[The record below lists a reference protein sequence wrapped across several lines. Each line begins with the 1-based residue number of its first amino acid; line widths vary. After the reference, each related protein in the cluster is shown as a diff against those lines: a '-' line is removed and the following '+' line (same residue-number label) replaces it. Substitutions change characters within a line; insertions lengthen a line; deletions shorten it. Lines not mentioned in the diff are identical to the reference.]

1 MSRPAQKYLPAD
13 ERRAATVQAVIEL
26 ASDRNPAD
34 ITTAAI
40 AQHMRLTQG
49 ALFRHFPNKEAIWDA
64 VMAYASEELL
74 ARIDAATDQADSSLA
89 ALEAMFQAHV
99 DFIIDHPG
107 VPRILF
113 AELQH
118 DRATPAKSRVLALL
132 THYRRRLREHARRG
146 IDQGE
151 LRDTLD
157 LDTLPVLFV
166 GAIQGL
172 VIQSVLAGDIQHMKH
187 QAAALFSLFRQ
198 GIGTRP

>member
-1 MSRPAQKYLPAD
+1 MSKPTPKHLPAD
-13 ERRAATVQAVIEL
+13 ERRTATVQAVIEL
-26 ASDRNPAD
+26 AADRNPAD

-64 VMAYASEELL
+64 VMAYTSEALL
-74 ARIDAATDQADSSLA
+74 SRIDAATAQADDPLA
-89 ALEAMFQAHV
+89 ALQAMFQAHV

-118 DRATPAKSRVLALL
+118 DRETPAKTRVQVLLDHYRERLL
-132 THYRRRLREHARRG
+132 TLARQG
-146 IDQGE
+146 IAQGA

-157 LDTLPVLFV
+157 LNVLPVLFV
-166 GAIQGL
+166 GMIQGL
-172 VIQSVLAGDIQHMKH
+172 VIQSMLAGDIQRMKH
-187 QAAALFSLFRQ
+187 QACALFIEFRH
-198 GIGTRP
+198 GIEACP

>member
-1 MSRPAQKYLPAD
+1 MPKPTPKHLPAD

-26 ASDRNPAD
+26 AADRNPAG

-64 VMAYASEELL
+64 VMAYTGETLL
-74 ARIDAATDQADSSLA
+74 ARIDAAAARADGPLA

-99 DFIIDHPG
+99 DFIASHPG

-118 DRATPAKSRVLALL
+118 DRATPAKTRVLALL
-132 THYRRRLREHARRG
+132 EHYRERLLEQARLG
-146 IDQGE
+146 IGRGE

-166 GAIQGL
+166 GMIQGL
-172 VIQSVLAGDIQHMKH
+172 VIQSTLAGDIQRMKR
-187 QAAALFSLFRQ
+187 QAAALFTLFRQ

>member
-1 MSRPAQKYLPAD
+1 MSKSAQKYLPAD

-26 ASDRNPAD
+26 AADRNPAD

-40 AQHMRLTQG
+40 AQHMQLTQG

-64 VMAYASEELL
+64 VMAHAEETLL
-74 ARIDAATDQADSSLA
+74 ARIDAATAQADGPLA
-89 ALEAMFQAHV
+89 ALEAMFQTHV
-99 DFIIDHPG
+99 DFIIQHPG

-118 DRATPAKSRVLALL
+118 DRETPAKARVQALL
-132 THYRRRLREHARRG
+132 EGYRARLRNHARQG

-157 LDTLPVLFV
+157 LDTLPVLFI
-166 GAIQGL
+166 GMIQGL
-172 VIQSVLAGDIQHMKH
+172 VIQAMLARNIQRMKR
-187 QAAALFSLFRQ
+187 QATQLFALFCL
-198 GIGTRP
+198 GIGARS

>member
-1 MSRPAQKYLPAD
+1 MPGASPKYLPAQ

-26 ASDRNPAD
+26 AACRNPAD

-40 AQHMRLTQG
+40 AQHMQLTQG

-74 ARIDAATDQADSSLA
+74 TLVDTAAAQADGPLA
-89 ALEAMFQAHV
+89 ALQAMFDAHV
-99 DFIIDHPG
+99 DFIVDHPG

-118 DRATPAKSRVLALL
+118 DRATPAKDRVRSLL
-132 THYRRRLREHARRG
+132 EHYRERLLRHARQG

-151 LRDTLD
+151 LRSTLD
-157 LDTLPVLFV
+157 PDALPLLFV
-166 GAIQGL
+166 GMIQGL
-172 VIQSVLAGDIQHMKH
+172 VIQSALAGDIQRMKR
-187 QAAALFSLFRQ
+187 QAPGLFALFRQ
-198 GIGTRP
+198 GIGARP